1 MMRVLGGGSGYEIHM
16 IHNVRPAVEL
26 PGSSRWTALTV
37 TFGILIISAALLLIA
52 LSRRG
57 GQREQSTP

>member
-26 PGSSRWTALTV
+26 PGSSRRTALV
-37 TFGILIISAALLLIA
+37 MICGLLIASAALLIFVLG
-52 LSRRG
+52 S
-57 GQREQSTP
+57 

>member
-26 PGSSRWTALTV
+26 PGSSRRTALV
-37 TFGILIISAALLLIA
+37 MICGLLIASAALLIFL
-52 LSRRG
+52 LGS
-57 GQREQSTP
+57 

>member
-26 PGSSRWTALTV
+26 SAPPRWLARTMI
-37 TFGILIISAALLLIA
+37 FGILIAFAALLI
-52 LSRRG
+52 SFFG
-57 GQREQSTP
+57 S